1 MKRYLLK
8 SKKLFLINVF
18 FVVLDSFLYTT
29 LVFVIKELID
39 ISVSKELTK
48 FPKVLTFAIIY
59 ILLILTTTYFRKIF
73 LAKYIKFNVS
83 TLRNDVFKKLISRNK
98 KDFCSENTANYIS
111 IINNDIEILQ
121 RNYFYNFL
129 IILQAICSFIIAC
142 VGLFKLNIYI
152 AIAILT
158 LSMLPVAVPYIF
170 AKKLAILKKSYS
182 DNFSQFIRIAKDF
195 LSGFEVI
202 KSFNIQ
208 NKIYSKYNQINNELE
223 NSRYNFSKFNARTG
237 FVVDAFSYAA
247 QFAAYG
253 IGTYLI
259 IKDKTTIGTFVAAI
273 QLMEFISA
281 PVRNISGIIGSFKSV
296 KLISKKVLNILDEK
310 TPEEKGIHKN
320 SFDHS
325 IEFKDVSFSYIDG
338 KETLKNISFRINKG
352 EKYAIVGKSGS
363 GKSTILKL
371 LLKYYDEYT
380 GEILIDELN
389 NKHIDSSSIY
399 NLISVIQQDVFMFDT
414 TIKENIALFE
424 NYETDTLNRIFKNAG
439 ISDFINSLEH
449 KENSHIGENG
459 SSISGGEKQRV
470 ALARAFIRNTPILAL
485 DEATAS
491 LDNETSFTIE
501 KSLLKMK
508 EITLLVVTHKL
519 SEQLLKEYDKIIVL
533 KDGLIE
539 EMGTF
544 HNLINNKGYFYN
556 LFTLEELTKVK
567 DCV

>member
-8 SKKLFLINVF
+8 SKKLFFINVF
-18 FVVLDSFLYTT
+18 LVILSSFLYTT
-29 LVFVIKELID
+29 LAFVLKELID
-39 ISVSKELTK
+39 ISTAKDLTK
-48 FPKVLTFAIIY
+48 FPKVLTFTVVY
-59 ILLILTTTYFRKIF
+59 IFLILTITYIRKIF

-98 KDFCSENTANYIS
+98 KDFSSENTANYIS

-121 RNYFYNFL
+121 RNYFFNFL
-129 IILQAICSFIIAC
+129 LILQAACSFIIAC
-142 VGLFKLNIYI
+142 FGLIKLNRYI
-152 AIAILT
+152 AISILT
-158 LSMLPVAVPYIF
+158 LSMFPIAVPYIF
-170 AKKLAILKKSYS
+170 AKKLSNFKKRYS
-182 DNFSQFIRIAKDF
+182 DNLSEFIRIAKDF

-202 KSFNIQ
+202 KNFNIQ
-208 NKIYSKYNQINNELE
+208 NKIYAKYNQFNNELE
-223 NSRYNFSKFNARTG
+223 NSRYDFLKFNAKTD
-237 FVVDAFSYAA
+237 VIVDSFSYAA

-259 IKDKTTIGTFVAAI
+259 IKGQTTVGTFVAAI

-296 KLISKKVLNILDEK
+296 KLISQKVLNILDEK
-310 TPEEKGIHKN
+310 TPQENGIRKE
-320 SFDHS
+320 SFEQS

-371 LLKYYDEYT
+371 LLRYYDEYT
-380 GEILIDELN
+380 GAVLIDKLN
-389 NKHIDSSSIY
+389 NKEINSSSIY

-424 NYETDTLNRIFKNAG
+424 NYDTDTLNSIFDNSG
-439 ISDFINSLEH
+439 LSDFINSLEH

-501 KSLLKMK
+501 KALLKMK
-508 EITLLVVTHKL
+508 DITLLVVTHKL
-519 SEQLLKEYDKIIVL
+519 SEQLLREYNKIIVL

-544 HNLINNKGYFYN
+544 HELINNRGYFYN
-556 LFTLEELTKVK
+556 LFTLEEVVSGENLL
-567 DCV
+567 